1 GGIGIIYCLK
11 EKLFHSLLPII
22 IVSCTLGIL
31 SRLSFIN
38 FSIVEG
44 PGKIISIVS
53 MVIAFILYYLM
64 SSLYA
69 KE

>member
-1 GGIGIIYCLK
+1 SDIQL
-11 EKLFHSLLPII
+11 SLPPII

-44 PGKIISIVS
+44 PGKIISIVA

-64 SSLYA
+64 SYLYA